1 MFRPRPYQLV
11 AVDRVRQHIRSGRRR
26 VLCVAPTGAGKT
38 VIASH
43 VTECSLELG
52 NRVLFLAHRRELISQ
67 AFRKM
72 IGCTCR
78 AGYEHDS
85 LTEQDPECRGDGL
98 PRKLVGV
105 LMASDRRRNPGAAVQ
120 VASVDTL
127 RNRALPPANL
137 IIVDEAHRA
146 LANTYKQIMAAYP
159 EAAVIGLTAT
169 PYRADGKGLGDAF
182 DELVVVASPS
192 QLMAEGFLVEPR
204 VFTVPHAKLPDLSG
218 VRTRG
223 GDYDEDQLAEAVDRE
238 GLVGDILDHW
248 ARRADGRQTV
258 VFAVNVQHSKHIVER
273 FRAAGVA
280 AEHLDGTTPTVER
293 DAILA
298 RLERGETRVVSN
310 CAVLTEGWD
319 QPSVKCAI
327 LARPT
332 KSTGMYLQQA
342 GRILR
347 PWRDVGAIILDH
359 AGCAVDHG
367 LPQDDREFSLD
378 PPKKRSRTSATSLAK
393 TCEQCFA
400 VVPTASRV
408 CPSCGAEFPV
418 PEPST
423 KPLEEKPGELVE
435 VARASK
441 DEKRA
446 FWDAQCAIAISRGYK
461 KGWAYFRYRDKFGV
475 NPPSSFPFPEVER
488 PPATPEEKAAYVER
502 LREEQQ
508 AKGYQ
513 LAWIYQRYR
522 VKFGEE
528 LPAEFIAPR
537 MPTAE
542 SARMPAPTLARAV
555 GAPDPEPEPVGLED
569 WGV

>member
-1 MFRPRPYQLV
+1 MPFTPRPYQLD
-11 AVDRVRQHIRSGRRR
+11 AVQRVRQHIRAGRRR

-38 VIASH
+38 VVASH
-43 VTECSLELG
+43 ITECSVDLG

-98 PRKLVGV
+98 PRKMVGV
-105 LMASDRRRNPGAAVQ
+105 LRSSDRRRNPAAAVQ
-120 VASVDTL
+120 VASIDTL

-137 IIVDEAHRA
+137 IIVDEAHRS
-146 LANTYKQIMAAYP
+146 LANTYRQIMAAYP

-169 PYRADGKGLGDAF
+169 PYRADGKGLGDAY

-204 VFTVPHAKLPDLSG
+204 IFTVPASKMPDLSG

-223 GDYDEDQLAEAVDRE
+223 GDYDEDELAEAVDRD

-248 ARRADGRQTV
+248 ARRAEGRQTV

-273 FRAAGVA
+273 FRAAGIA
-280 AEHLDGTTPTVER
+280 AEHVDGTTPTVDR

-319 QPSVKCAI
+319 MPSVKCAI

-347 PWRDVGAIILDH
+347 PWRGVGAIILDH

-367 LPQDDREFSLD
+367 LPQDDREFTLE
-378 PPKKRSRTSATSLAK
+378 PAKKRSRTTVATSAK
-393 TCEQCFA
+393 TCEGCFA
-400 VVPTASRV
+400 VLPLATRV
-408 CPSCGAEFPV
+408 CPECGHVFVVADTPAEQ
-418 PEPST
+418 
-423 KPLEEKPGELVE
+423 LEEKPGELVE
-435 VARASK
+435 VKKASK

-446 FWDAQCAIAISRGYK
+446 FWDATCAAAIAKGYK
-461 KGWAYFRYRDKFGV
+461 KGWAWYRYRDKFGV
-475 NPPSSFPFPEVER
+475 NPQTSFAFPEVER
-488 PPATPEEKAAYVER
+488 EPATDDEKRAYAEQ
-502 LREEQQ
+502 LREQQQ
-508 AKGYQ
+508 AAGYQ
-513 LAWIYQRYR
+513 LGWIYQRYR
-522 VKFGEE
+522 AKFGEE

-537 MPTAE
+537 L
-542 SARMPAPTLARAV
+542 PTLARAV
-555 GAPDPEPEPVGLED
+555 GAPDPEPAAAIGLED